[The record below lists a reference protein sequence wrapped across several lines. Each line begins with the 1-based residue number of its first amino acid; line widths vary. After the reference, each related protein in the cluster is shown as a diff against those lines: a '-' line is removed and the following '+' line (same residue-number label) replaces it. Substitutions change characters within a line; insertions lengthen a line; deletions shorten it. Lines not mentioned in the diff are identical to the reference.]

1 MSSHRA
7 SRNSVHNRHRIWPW
21 VVGIIVLLVAFLAF
35 LGIAGFNVYKQA
47 KEVQAHETK
56 ALSMLSD
63 FSTNI
68 DDTKVQQIKAE
79 LPQIQQETRQAA
91 TIAHGTWWNIAQKM
105 PYVGDDVT
113 AVQGMTKVIDD
124 LVNQSVPQ
132 FMDVVSA
139 LQTADLSSGDD
150 GINLKPIIDC
160 QRGMQKANDSLQ
172 QQVNTY
178 NALPQ
183 PNIDTIRSAF
193 SQGSDKLNALASR
206 VNALS
211 NTFRMLPGFLGEGQ
225 SRTYAVMS
233 MTTSEMRSSGGL
245 IGSVGELT
253 TDNGNIHVGEFKSNS
268 DYIPAGIGDHSADE
282 TRIFSDEGPLRMS
295 FDIRDM
301 AVFPDTERAAR
312 AMQSIW
318 NRTSWGQQAP
328 LSGVIMVDP
337 VFVQE
342 MVSING
348 PITLEDGTVLNGENT
363 AEYFLNTV
371 YKQYDESQTDLVF
384 GQATG
389 QIIADMF
396 KNLSLGKLVKIGE
409 TMGTMARERHF
420 SMFSFDENLEKEIQA
435 AGFTGETPSDPQH
448 PSVGIYLTEQN
459 PSKMGWY
466 IKRTATIEKTRCD
479 GSGATYH
486 VEYTLNN
493 TMKASD
499 VANLPPYI
507 TSVNEQDR
515 GKGIEKIL
523 FYPPAGGRIDSIS
536 QLNGAVD
543 AVQKT
548 TMDGK
553 EVYKTV
559 VEVLPEQS
567 VTYSFDVTVSPQAQ
581 SALTIDQTP
590 LGWKDTGITVKEP
603 KCSAK
608 AN

>member
-1 MSSHRA
+1 MSSHRG
-7 SRNSVHNRHRIWPW
+7 VHNRHRIWPW
-21 VVGIIVLLVAFLAF
+21 AVSVVVLLVAIIAF
-35 LGIAGFNVYKQA
+35 LGIVGFNVYRQA
-47 KEVQAHETK
+47 KEVQEHESK

-63 FSTNI
+63 FSTNV

-79 LPQIQQETRQAA
+79 LPQIQQETRQAS

-105 PYVGDDVT
+105 PYIGDDVT
-113 AVQGMTKVIDD
+113 AVQGMTRVIDD

-139 LQTADLSSGDD
+139 FQTADLSSGDD
-150 GINLKPIIDC
+150 GINLRPILDC
-160 QRGMQKANDSLQ
+160 QQGMQQANDSLQ

-183 PNIDTIRSAF
+183 PNIDMVRSAY
-193 SQGSDKLNALASR
+193 SQGSDKLNALATR
-206 VNALS
+206 IDALS
-211 NTFRMLPGFLGEGQ
+211 STFHMLPGFLGNGQ
-225 SRTYAVMS
+225 TRTYAVMS

-253 TDNGNIHVGEFKSNS
+253 ADNGNVRIGDFQPNTA
-268 DYIPAGIGDHSADE
+268 YLPYGIGDHSADE
-282 TRIFSDEGPLRMS
+282 ARIFSDEGPLHMS
-295 FDIRDM
+295 FDIRDT
-301 AVFPDTERAAR
+301 AVFPDTERAAL
-312 AMQSIW
+312 AMRSIW
-318 NRTSWGQQAP
+318 TRTPWGHDVT
-328 LSGVIMVDP
+328 LDGVIMVDP

-342 MVSING
+342 MVAING
-348 PITLEDGTVLNGENT
+348 PVTLADGTVLTGDNT

-371 YKQYDESQTDLVF
+371 YKQYEASQTDAVF
-384 GQATG
+384 GDTTG
-389 QIIADMF
+389 AVISDMF
-396 KNLSLGKLVKIGE
+396 KNLNLGKLIKIGE
-409 TMGTMARERHF
+409 TMGTMAQERHF
-420 SMFSFDENLEKEIQA
+420 TMFAFDENLEKEIQA
-435 AGFTGETPSDPQH
+435 AGFTGETPNDPQH
-448 PSVGIYLTEQN
+448 PSVGVYLTEQN

-466 IKRTATIEKTRCD
+466 VKRTATIEKTRCD
-479 GSGATYH
+479 ASGATYH

-493 TMKASD
+493 TMKVSD

-507 TSVNEQDR
+507 TGVDAPNR

-523 FYPPAGGRIDSIS
+523 FYPPAGGRIDNIS
-536 QLNGAVD
+536 QLNGAVN

-548 TMDGK
+548 TMNGK
-553 EVYKTV
+553 ELYKTV
-559 VEVLPEQS
+559 VEILPEQS

>member
-1 MSSHRA
+1 MSSHRG
-7 SRNSVHNRHRIWPW
+7 VHNRHRIWPW
-21 VVGIIVLLVAFLAF
+21 AVSVVVLLVAIIAF
-35 LGIAGFNVYKQA
+35 LGIVGFNVYRQA
-47 KEVQAHETK
+47 KEVQEHESK

-63 FSTNI
+63 FSTNV

-79 LPQIQQETRQAA
+79 LPQIQQETRQAS

-105 PYVGDDVT
+105 PYIGDDVT

-160 QRGMQKANDSLQ
+160 QQGMQKANDSLQ

-206 VNALS
+206 VSALS

-253 TDNGNIHVGEFKSNS
+253 TDNGNVHVGEFRSNAT
-268 DYIPAGIGDHSADE
+268 YLPYGVGDHSADE
-282 TRIFSDEGPLRMS
+282 KRIFSDEGPLHMS
-295 FDIRDM
+295 FDIRDS
-301 AVFPDTERAAR
+301 AVFPETERSAL

-318 NRTSWGQQAP
+318 NRTPWGRQTP
-328 LSGVIMVDP
+328 LSGVVMVDP

-342 MVSING
+342 MVSISG
-348 PITLEDGTVLNGENT
+348 PITLDDGTVLNGDNT

-371 YKQYDESQTDLVF
+371 YKQYDALQTDDVF
-384 GQATG
+384 ANTIGRVLS
-389 QIIADMF
+389 DMF
-396 KNLSLGKLVKIGE
+396 KNLNLSKLIKIGE
-409 TMGTMARERHF
+409 VMGTLAQERHF
-420 SMFSFDENLEKEIQA
+420 TMFSFDESLEKEIQA
-435 AGFTGETPSDPQH
+435 AGFTGETPNDPQN

-479 GSGATYH
+479 ASGATYH

-493 TMKASD
+493 TMKVSD

-507 TSVNEQDR
+507 TGVDAPNR

-523 FYPPAGGRIDSIS
+523 FYPPAGGRIDNIS
-536 QLNGAVD
+536 QLNGAVN

-548 TMDGK
+548 TMNGK
-553 EVYKTV
+553 ELYKTV
-559 VEVLPEQS
+559 VEILPEQS

-581 SALTIDQTP
+581 SMLTVDQTP

-603 KCSAK
+603 KCSTK
-608 AN
+608 SN

>member
-7 SRNSVHNRHRIWPW
+7 SRNGVHNRHRIWPW
-21 VVGIIVLLVAFLAF
+21 VVSVVVLLVAIIAF
-35 LGIAGFNVYKQA
+35 LGIVGFNVYRQA
-47 KEVQAHETK
+47 KEVQEHESK

-63 FSTNI
+63 FSANI
-68 DDTKVQQIKAE
+68 DDTKVQQIKNE
-79 LPQIQQETRQAA
+79 LPQIQQETRQAS
-91 TIAHGTWWNIAQKM
+91 TIAHGAWWNIAQKL
-105 PYVGDDVT
+105 PYVGRDVT
-113 AVQGMTKVIDD
+113 AMQGMTQVIDN
-124 LVNQSVPQ
+124 LVSQSVPQ
-132 FMDVVSA
+132 FMDVVST
-139 LQTADLSSGDD
+139 LQTADLTSGDD
-150 GINLKPIIDC
+150 GINLRPILDC
-160 QRGMQKANDSLQ
+160 QQGLQKANETLQ

-183 PNIDTIRSAF
+183 PNIDMVRSAYF
-193 SQGSDKLNALASR
+193 QGSDKLNALATR
-206 VNALS
+206 IDALS
-211 NTFRMLPGFLGEGQ
+211 NTFHMLPGFLGNGQ
-225 SRTYAVMS
+225 TRTYAVMS

-253 TDNGNIHVGEFKSNS
+253 ADNGNVHIGDFQSNTA
-268 DYIPAGIGDHSADE
+268 YLPYGIGDHSADE
-282 TRIFSDEGPLRMS
+282 ARIFSDEGPLHMS
-295 FDIRDM
+295 FDIRDT
-301 AVFPDTERAAR
+301 AVFPDTERAAL
-312 AMQSIW
+312 AMRSIW
-318 NRTSWGQQAP
+318 TRTPWGHDVT
-328 LSGVIMVDP
+328 LDGVIMVDP

-342 MVSING
+342 MVAING
-348 PITLEDGTVLNGENT
+348 PVTLADGTVLTGDNT

-371 YKQYDESQTDLVF
+371 YKQYEASQTDAVF
-384 GQATG
+384 GDTTG
-389 QIIADMF
+389 AVISDMF
-396 KNLSLGKLVKIGE
+396 KNLNLGKLVKIGE
-409 TMGTMARERHF
+409 TMGIMARERHF
-420 SMFSFDENLEKEIQA
+420 TMFSFDENLEKEIQA
-435 AGFTGETPSDPQH
+435 AGFTGKTPNDPQH

-459 PSKMGWY
+459 SSKMGWY
-466 IKRTATIEKTRCD
+466 IKRTSTIEKTRCD
-479 GSGATYH
+479 ASGATYH

-493 TMKASD
+493 TMKAAD
-499 VANLPPYI
+499 VATLPPYI
-507 TSVNEQDR
+507 TGIDTPNR

>member
-1 MSSHRA
+1 MASHRV
-7 SRNSVHNRHRIWPW
+7 SRTNVKRHHRVWPW
-21 VVGIIVLLVAFLAF
+21 VLSIVGLFVAVLVLF
-35 LGIAGFNVYKQA
+35 GIAGFNVYRQS
-47 KEVQAHETK
+47 KEVQAHESR
-56 ALSMLSD
+56 ALSMISD
-63 FSTNI
+63 FSTKI
-68 DDTKVQQIKAE
+68 DDANVQKVKDQ
-79 LPQIQQETRQAA
+79 LPQIQQETSQASA
-91 TIAHGTWWNIAQKM
+91 IANGAWWNIANKI
-105 PYVGDDVT
+105 PYFGSNVST
-113 AVQGMTKVIDD
+113 VQGMTNVIDD
-124 LVNQSVPQ
+124 LMHQSVPQ
-132 FMDVVSA
+132 FMDVVTN
-139 LQTADLSSGDD
+139 LQHANLSSTDD
-150 GINLKPIIDC
+150 GINLRPIIDC
-160 QRGMQKANDSLQ
+160 QQGMQKANESLQ
-172 QQVNTY
+172 HQVGAY

-183 PNIDTIRSAF
+183 PNIDIVRSAYA
-193 SQGSDKLNALASR
+193 QGSDKLNALATR
-206 VNALS
+206 VDALS
-211 NTFRMLPGFLGEGQ
+211 STFRMLPGFLGNGQ
-225 SRTYAVMS
+225 TRTYAVMS

-253 TDNGNIHVGEFKSNS
+253 ADDGSVHVGEFKANK
-268 DYIPAGIGDHSADE
+268 DYLPYGIGDHSADMA
-282 TRIFSDEGPLRMS
+282 RVFSDEGPLHMS
-295 FDIRDM
+295 FDIRDT
-301 AVFPDTERAAR
+301 AVFPDTERAAL

-318 NRTSWGQQAP
+318 NRTPWGQQKP

-342 MVSING
+342 MVAING
-348 PITLEDGTVLNGENT
+348 PVTLADGTTLNGDNT

-371 YKQYDESQTDLVF
+371 YKQYEASQTDAVF
-384 GQATG
+384 GETTG
-389 QIIADMF
+389 NVIAGMF
-396 KNLSLGKLVKIGE
+396 KSLNLGKLVKIGE

-420 SMFSFDENLEKEIQA
+420 TMFSFDANLEKEIQA
-435 AGFTGETPSDPQH
+435 AGFTGETPNDPQN

-479 GSGATYH
+479 ASGATYH

-493 TMKASD
+493 TMKVSD

-507 TSVNEQDR
+507 TGVDAPNR

-523 FYPPAGGRIDSIS
+523 FYPPAGGRINNIS
-536 QLNGAVD
+536 QLNGAVN

-548 TMDGK
+548 TMNGK
-553 EVYKTV
+553 ELYKTV
-559 VEVLPEQS
+559 VEILPEQS